1 MNRIM
6 IEPVTI
12 MILARAPIPGRAK
25 TRLIPVLGPDGAA
38 RLQELFIRNTV
49 EKAIAADIGPVV
61 LWITPDADHPVFD
74 ECKAQGIAGLSLQP
88 EGDLGF
94 RMFTALD
101 STRGPALVI
110 GTDCPA
116 LMPGHLQKCA
126 DCLMLNDA
134 VFIPAED
141 GGYVLG
147 GMRNTRRSLFDGI
160 PWSTPSVMAITRQRL
175 ETLNWQWEE
184 PCMLWDVDDTHDLE
198 RLSTI
203 NFPTD
208 LAHNLQMQHLTNSEL
223 L

>member
-1 MNRIM
+1 
-6 IEPVTI
+6 

-25 TRLIPVLGPDGAA
+25 TRLIPALGPDGAA
-38 RLQELFIRNTV
+38 LLQELFIRNTV
-49 EKAIAADIGPVV
+49 EKAVAADIGPVV
-61 LWITPDADHPVFD
+61 LWVTPDADHRVFD
-74 ECKAQGIAGLSLQP
+74 EYRVRSSTDLSLQP
-88 EGDLGF
+88 DGDLGF

-116 LMPGHLQKCA
+116 LMPAHLQECA
-126 DCLMLNDA
+126 DCLIRNDA

-147 GMRNTRRSLFDGI
+147 GMRSAHRTLFDDI

-175 ETLNWQWEE
+175 ETLEWQWEE
-184 PCMLWDVDDTHDLE
+184 PYILWDVDDTHDLE

-203 NFPTD
+203 NFPID
-208 LAHNLQMQHLTNSEL
+208 FARNLQLQRFSNSEL

>member
-12 MILARAPIPGRAK
+12 MILTRAPIPGYVK
-25 TRLIPVLGPDGAA
+25 TRLIPALGPDGAA

-61 LWITPDADHPVFD
+61 LWITPDADYPVFD

-101 STRGPALVI
+101 SSRGPALVI

-116 LMPGHLQKCA
+116 LLPAHLQECA
-126 DCLMLNDA
+126 DCLIRNDA

-184 PCMLWDVDDTHDLE
+184 PCMLWDVDNIHDLE
-198 RLSTI
+198 RLSTMSFTI
-203 NFPTD
+203 VR
-208 LAHNLQMQHLTNSEL
+208 AHDRQMQPFTISEL